1 MNLFKRLKIR
11 GKLIASFG
19 LAMIIVISALGT
31 VTYLTFADSVLTSQA
46 RISGLQA
53 QLAQRVVDDAM
64 AVVDLDLESRDCG
77 SVAQACPPGLHAASP
92 ALAREIMR
100 LGLPEAVSLLLS
112 NPDGQWLILKSGT
125 LDAAGLMQGFA
136 RLRAEAAAAAA
147 APAQIPALAPTLAP
161 ALAPALAS
169 HPDTATDATDA
180 AAAEPVPV
188 HDGSRYLLTRPLAR
202 PGYQLHYAVPEALY
216 QADLMALKN
225 RVIAATVVV
234 LWASVW
240 IVLIIA
246 QRLALPVRNLSEVM
260 SMAEQRIENTPAKL
274 MARGDEIG
282 ELARAF
288 DALAARV
295 RSLIHV
301 DPLTQLY
308 NRRYAAQTLE
318 RHLVDALKHQRSLVC
333 LIMDVDFFK
342 AVNDNFGHPCGD
354 QALIHCAQ
362 VIRGG
367 LRPDDVLAR
376 HGGEEFLVVL
386 PNLDLAQGLARADAF
401 RRRLEQSPLQWDG
414 HTLQLTISVGV
425 GWMTSLVREAASHSS
440 GRAMAQ
446 MIEEADQAL
455 YEAKRR
461 GRNRAVVR
469 QPATGQYEVLSTPER
484 EAKPVSALALDG
496 AGRDADQRVQRA
508 EA

>member
-1 MNLFKRLKIR
+1 MSLFKRLKIR

-19 LAMIIVISALGT
+19 LAMVIVISALGT

-64 AVVDLDLESRDCG
+64 TVVDLDLESRDCG

-92 ALAREIMR
+92 ALAHEIMR
-100 LGLPEAVSLLLS
+100 LDLPEAVSLLLS
-112 NPDGQWLILKSGT
+112 SPDGQWLILKSGT
-125 LDAAGLMQGFA
+125 LDAGGLMQGFA
-136 RLRAEAAAAAA
+136 RLRAEAAAAALD
-147 APAQIPALAPTLAP
+147 PAQV
-161 ALAPALAS
+161 PALAS
-169 HPDTATDATDA
+169 YPDTATNAA

-188 HDGSRYLLTRPLAR
+188 HDASRYLLTRPLAR

-260 SMAEQRIENTPAKL
+260 SMAEQRIENTPARL
-274 MARGDEIG
+274 LARGDEIG

-401 RRRLEQSPLQWDG
+401 RRRLEQSPLHWDG

-425 GWMTSLVREAASHSS
+425 GWITELVREAASHS
-440 GRAMAQ
+440 GGGAMAQ

-461 GRNRAVVR
+461 GRNRVVVR

>member
-1 MNLFKRLKIR
+1 MV
-11 GKLIASFG
+11 
-19 LAMIIVISALGT
+19 IVISALGT
-31 VTYLTFADSVLTSQA
+31 VTYLTFADSVLTAQA

-53 QLAQRVVDDAM
+53 QLAQRVVDDSM
-64 AVVDLDLESRDCG
+64 VAVDRDLANPDCG
-77 SVAQACPPGLHAASP
+77 PSPQACPPGLHAASP
-92 ALAREIMR
+92 ALAREITR
-100 LGLPEAVSLLLS
+100 LDLPEAVSLLLS
-112 NPDGQWLILKSGT
+112 SPEGQWLNLKPGT
-125 LDAAGLMQGFA
+125 LDAAALMQGFA
-136 RLRAEAAAAAA
+136 RLRAEAD
-147 APAQIPALAPTLAP
+147 PARPGDAVATQD
-161 ALAPALAS
+161 AS
-169 HPDTATDATDA
+169 S
-180 AAAEPVPV
+180 EPMLV
-188 HDGSRYLLTRPLAR
+188 HDEARYLLTRPLAR

-225 RVIAATVVV
+225 RIIAATVVV

-260 SMAEQRIENTPAKL
+260 SVAEQRIETTPTAL

-282 ELARAF
+282 DLARAF

-301 DPLTQLY
+301 DPLTQLF
-308 NRRYAAQTLE
+308 NRRYATQTLE
-318 RHLVDALKHQRSLVC
+318 RQLADAIRDERPLVC

-362 VIRGG
+362 VLRVG
-367 LRPDDVLAR
+367 LGADEVIAR

-386 PNLDLAQGLARADAF
+386 PGLELAQGLSRAEAF
-401 RRRLEQSPLQWDG
+401 RRRLEQAPLQWDG
-414 HTLQLTISVGV
+414 HTLHLTISVGV
-425 GWMTSLVREAASHSS
+425 AWITDLVREAARHSS

-446 MIEEADQAL
+446 LIEEADQAL

-461 GRNRAVVR
+461 GRNRVVVR
-469 QPATGQYEVLSTPER
+469 HPASRKYEAPGRPER
-484 EAKPVSALALDG
+484 EARPVSTDPGAQAVTRVSGAVAATGGRSDRQSDGYSGTAAPDVRPASALAFDG
-496 AGRDADQRVQRA
+496 AGRDADQRVQRT